1 MAPGVNFKGVII
13 GVIAL
18 FCGLMVAV
26 WVIAA
31 RVDPQM
37 VRTSE
42 AAPMTSPKAAPKT
55 TPHAP
60 PGRRP

>member
-1 MAPGVNFKGVII
+1 MAREINFKGLII

-18 FCGLMVAV
+18 FCALMVAA

-42 AAPMTSPKAAPKT
+42 AAPMAAPKAPPQST
-55 TPHAP
+55 SQAP